1 MIKTTYVDTRAEP
14 TSFEDFMENLRYSN
28 IAQRACVITGRLGLW
43 DGSPEIVPTV
53 CETMADAIY
62 KCVNKCDECRISQHA
77 STIIVEGFHRD
88 GTNRFEIHV
97 LNEKGRNA
105 DDSRCNLSSR
115 GYHLTLKDYLI

>member
-1 MIKTTYVDTRAEP
+1 MIKTTYVDTWEEP
-14 TSFEDFMENLRYSN
+14 TSFDDFMGSLRYSS
-28 IAQRACVITGRLGLW
+28 IAQRACVITGRLGLC
-43 DGSPEIVPTV
+43 SPEIVPTV
-53 CETMADAIY
+53 CETLVDAIY

-105 DDSRCNLSSR
+105 DESRCDLSRSA
-115 GYHLTLKDYLI
+115 YHLTLKEYLI

>member
-1 MIKTTYVDTRAEP
+1 
-14 TSFEDFMENLRYSN
+14 MENLRYSS

-43 DGSPEIVPTV
+43 NGSPEIAPIV
-53 CETMADAIY
+53 CKAMAEAIY

-77 STIIVEGFHRD
+77 STIIVEGFHHD

-105 DDSRCNLSSR
+105 DESRCDLSR
-115 GYHLTLKDYLI
+115 REYHLTLKDYLI